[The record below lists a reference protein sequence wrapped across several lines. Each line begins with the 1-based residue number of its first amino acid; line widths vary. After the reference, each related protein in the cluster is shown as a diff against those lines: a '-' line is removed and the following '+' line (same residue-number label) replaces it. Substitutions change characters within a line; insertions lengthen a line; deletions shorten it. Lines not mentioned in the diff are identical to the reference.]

1 MTYDPILE
9 VRDLPRYRVLRPV
22 APPQL
27 GTALVLEQKDGAPL
41 VIQAGDGV
49 PEARLGHYRRA
60 FVVDLGQYGLQLDEM
75 LTSADPSFVFNCS
88 VTFSC
93 RVRDPALVV
102 AHNIR
107 DMTAA
112 VRLPIVRIMHSVA
125 HHYDISQFN
134 QAQAALNHAL
144 GAYTGDAAIQLGS
157 YLVELHVGGGAPTS
171 SAEYHDVA
179 REARLDGIRRSEM
192 SDVVARGRDELI
204 AQWLIRNGGDPSAL
218 FAAETEAK
226 HRESENLLAAMSIL
240 SSSDTDA
247 EPFDTKEERR
257 RLFGRFLDDHG
268 GMAADDRPRRRR
280 LSGSLA
286 SRPPEPVADGRS
298 EGGPAGKAEAKTE
311 EKPADSPSPEER
323 KSRVRGV
330 QQQGPPK
337 SSGRGARLRDPDA
350 DGR

>member
-1 MTYDPILE
+1 VPTTTYDPILE

-27 GTALVLEQKDGAPL
+27 GTALVLEQKQGAPL
-41 VIQAGDGV
+41 VIHAGDGV
-49 PEARLGHYRRA
+49 PESRLGHYRRA

-102 AHNIR
+102 THNIR

-125 HHYDISQFN
+125 HEYDISQFN
-134 QAQAALNHAL
+134 QAQAALTDRL
-144 GAYTGDAAIQLGS
+144 GSYVGDTAIELGS
-157 YLVELHVGGGAPTS
+157 YLVELHVGGGARTS

-179 REARLDGIRRSEM
+179 REARLDAIRRSEM
-192 SDVVARGRDELI
+192 SEIVARGRDELI
-204 AQWLIRNGGDPSAL
+204 AQWLIRNDGDPTAL
-218 FAAETEAK
+218 FEAEATAK
-226 HRESENLLAAMSIL
+226 HRESENLLTAMNIL
-240 SSSDTDA
+240 SSSDTDV
-247 EPFDTKEERR
+247 EPFDTKDERR
-257 RLFGRFLDDHG
+257 KLMGRFLEDHG
-268 GMAADDRPRRRR
+268 GVADDGRPRRRR

-286 SRPPEPVADGRS
+286 SRPSEPATGER
-298 EGGPAGKAEAKTE
+298 EPKPKPAEGPADVPD
-311 EKPADSPSPEER
+311 PAVR

-330 QQQGPPK
+330 RQQGPPAN
-337 SSGRGARLRDPDA
+337 SGRGARTRDPDA